1 LLPTQT
7 RHLNQNVNANNM
19 LFIYPPKSQCNSM
32 SREQVLREIEVL
44 TNAVREFPDEQS
56 RTRHVIA
63 ARICEL
69 IKLL

>member
-1 LLPTQT
+1 
-7 RHLNQNVNANNM
+7 
-19 LFIYPPKSQCNSM
+19 M